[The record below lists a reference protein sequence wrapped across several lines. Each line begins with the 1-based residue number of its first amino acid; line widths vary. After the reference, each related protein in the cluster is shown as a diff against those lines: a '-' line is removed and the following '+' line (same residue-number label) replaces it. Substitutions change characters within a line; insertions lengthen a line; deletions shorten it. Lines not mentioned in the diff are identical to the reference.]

1 MLILE
6 LPIKL

>member
-6 LPIKL
+6 LHP